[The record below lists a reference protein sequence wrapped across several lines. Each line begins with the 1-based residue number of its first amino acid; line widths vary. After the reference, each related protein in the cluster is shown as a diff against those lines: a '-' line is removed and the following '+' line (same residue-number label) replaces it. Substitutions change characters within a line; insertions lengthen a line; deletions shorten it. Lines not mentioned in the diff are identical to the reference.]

1 MSKNKIITSAVI
13 IVVLLIGITQTLYI
27 VNEREQVV
35 ITQFGKPVGQAVTQA
50 GIQFKVPFIQTV
62 NVFEKRYMEWD
73 GDPNQIPTKDK
84 KFIFVDAY
92 ARWHITDPLQF
103 YKRLTNERGAQSR
116 LDDILDGETR
126 DYIANH
132 NLEETV
138 RNSNRTPTPTD
149 TITDPESDSL
159 IRIYVGR
166 EKIEMMILK
175 TANERASDLGI
186 VILDFKF
193 KRLNYVEEVQDQ
205 VYKRMTSERYRIA
218 DKFRSEGQGEASR
231 INGEKER
238 ELKSIQSKAFKEA
251 EEIMGKAD
259 AEAAA
264 VYSSAYNKSATSKNL
279 YTFLKS
285 METFEKTFDENTS
298 VILSTDSEVYKFLK
312 SMQ

>member
-175 TANERASDLGI
+175 TANERAADLGI

>member
-1 MSKNKIITSAVI
+1 MVSAVI
-13 IVVLLIGITQTLYI
+13 IILLLIGVSQTLYV

-35 ITQFGKPVGQAVTQA
+35 ITQFGRPVGKAVTQA

-92 ARWHITDPLQF
+92 ARWQITDPLQF

-138 RNSNRTPTPTD
+138 RNSNRTPVVTD
-149 TITDPESDSL
+149 TITEPESDSL
-159 IRIYVGR
+159 IRIFVGR

-175 TANERASDLGI
+175 TANQRASDLGI

-238 ELKSIQSKAFKEA
+238 ELKSIQSKAFREA

-264 VYSSAYNKSATSKNL
+264 VYSNAYNKSAASKNL
-279 YTFLKS
+279 YTFIKS
-285 METFEKTFDENTS
+285 METFEKTFDEKTS
-298 VILSTDSEVYKFLK
+298 VILSTDSDVFRFLK

>member
-1 MSKNKIITSAVI
+1 MSRNKIITFTVI
-13 IVVLLIGITQTLYI
+13 IVVLLIGITQTLYV

-35 ITQFGKPVGQAVTQA
+35 ITQFGRPVGQAVTKA

-138 RNSNRTPTPTD
+138 RNSNRTPTATD
-149 TITDPESDSL
+149 TITEPESDSL

-238 ELKSIQSKAFKEA
+238 ELKSIQSRAFKEA

-264 VYSSAYNKSATSKNL
+264 VYSNAYNKSATSKNL

-298 VILSTDSEVYKFLK
+298 VILSTDSELYKFLK

>member
-1 MSKNKIITSAVI
+1 MSRNKIITFAVI
-13 IVVLLIGITQTLYI
+13 IILLLIGITQSLYI

-138 RNSNRTPTPTD
+138 RNSNRTPTVTD
-149 TITDPESDSL
+149 TITEPESDSL
-159 IRIYVGR
+159 VRIYVGR

-175 TANERASDLGI
+175 TANERAADLGI

-238 ELKSIQSKAFKEA
+238 ELKSIQSKAFKQA

-264 VYSSAYNKSATSKNL
+264 VYSNAYNKSAASKNL

-285 METFEKTFDENTS
+285 METFEKTFDDKTS
-298 VILSTDSEVYKFLK
+298 VILSTDSEVYRFLK